1 MRETEI
7 LRGLAKTKQNC
18 FQAGMVPS
26 RLDELR
32 ARAAAEKDPRRKA
45 AIESGIRDAE
55 LEEAE
60 AAKRAPVPAKTPAAT
75 PVQTLPAPQPTM
87 PVRPV
92 SAPQPTLRGAAEALR
107 GRSAE
112 SMGKKY
118 GFERGT
124 PFVEAPRGVSK
135 NGDHVPAMLEH
146 GEAVLPKA
154 TVAAVGAKS
163 IQRLIE
169 ETTGRSPKQGLR
181 GGLRAATGAVDVPER
196 TGSGA
201 LKALG
206 RTAGVTGAVI
216 HGAQA
221 VDAFNKGDPYALAG
235 HTVTGL
241 GELAGPTRAATFVGE
256 AGGAAM
262 GGSLAGGIGRGLR
275 AADQFMVDKFGN
287 ERAQAR
293 LAMAGPAVTTPTAA
307 TPTAATTPAASASD
321 WGNSPHVGQEAE
333 AHAEQA
339 LGMKPGELAKA
350 ISRGKPQGKS
360 IWGQP
365 GHEEVGTFQL
375 PNSAT
380 PTMRDAIRN
389 GMMPND
395 LKSGEGLITS
405 SSGRSQFLRT
415 QPSDARIETVQTTR
429 APAPSAQSAPA
440 QPEVVQRVD
449 TPSPFTEAG
458 RAGSWDSLWEAK
470 RQALRSDALNKANA
484 EAFNAGSGRM
494 NAESGRTSAEASML
508 RAQNEPILAR
518 EKLGLL
524 REQAQR
530 DSEAAKAKMKA
541 EERKDAQKDYE
552 EFFKTTGYNE
562 QDTVGFR
569 DFLNA
574 NYSYTGQDGKKKS
587 FADMS
592 WEERRKAMPKMKDEY
607 QLMKQAQARSLGE
620 GTTLGAFEP
629 KETRKM
635 TMKDVSTGEVAGLK
649 MGVKL
654 FNSDNDPK
662 QMSLV
667 EYLGRKYL
675 PDSMVG
681 SDEVVVGKNG
691 EVMRKA
697 DYLNAPGPYGSKDRA
712 QTLRDAQRK

>member
-7 LRGLAKTKQNC
+7 LRGLTKAKQNC

-32 ARAAAEKDPRRKA
+32 ARLAAEKDPRRQ
-45 AIESGIRDAE
+45 SGLRQLISDAE
-55 LEEAE
+55 YEESL
-60 AAKRAPVPAKTPAAT
+60 AAKRAPVAPQPQVAPSQMPGVAPAPAA

-87 PVRPV
+87 PVRTV
-92 SAPQPTLRGAAEALR
+92 SALQPTLKGAAEALS

-135 NGDHVPAMLEH
+135 DGDHVPALLEH
-146 GEAVLPKA
+146 GEAVLPKE

-275 AADQFMVDKFGN
+275 AADQFMADKFGN
-287 ERAQAR
+287 ERAQTR
-293 LAMAGPAVTTPTAA
+293 LAMATPAAAQPASTQPASTQPAAAQPASTQPASTQPAALQPAAAQPAA
-307 TPTAATTPAASASD
+307 TPEA
-321 WGNSPHVGQEAE
+321 VG
-333 AHAEQA
+333 
-339 LGMKPGELAKA
+339 
-350 ISRGKPQGKS
+350 R
-360 IWGQP
+360 
-365 GHEEVGTFQL
+365 FDL

-380 PTMRDAIRN
+380 PTMRDAIRD

-415 QPSDARIETVQTTR
+415 QPSDTPVTTTYTTR
-429 APAPSAQSAPA
+429 APAPSAQSAPS

-458 RAGSWDSLWEAK
+458 KAGSWDSLWEAK

-494 NAESGRTSAEASML
+494 NAEASMM

-541 EERKDAQKDYE
+541 EERKDAQRDYE
-552 EFFKTTGYNE
+552 DFFKTTGYDE
-562 QDTVGFR
+562 QETVGFR

-629 KETRKM
+629 KETRKL
-635 TMKDVSTGEVAGLK
+635 TMKDVSPGEVAGLK

-654 FNSDNDPK
+654 LNLDNDPK
-662 QMSLV
+662 QMSV
-667 EYLGRKYL
+667 AEYLGRKYL

-691 EVMRKA
+691 EVMRKD

-712 QTLRDAQRK
+712 QTLRDALRK

>member
-7 LRGLAKTKQNC
+7 LRGLTKAKQNC

-32 ARAAAEKDPRRKA
+32 ARLAAEKDPRRQA
-45 AIESGIRDAE
+45 GLRQLVRDAE
-55 LEEAE
+55 FDEAE
-60 AAKRAPVPAKTPAAT
+60 ATKRAPVAPQPQVLPSQMPGVAPAA

-87 PVRPV
+87 PVQPV
-92 SAPQPTLRGAAEALR
+92 AAPQPTLRGAAEALR

-124 PFVEAPRGVSK
+124 PFVEAPSGVSK
-135 NGDHVPAMLEH
+135 DGDHVPAMLEH
-146 GEAVLPKA
+146 GEAVLPKE

-181 GGLRAATGAVDVPER
+181 SGLRAATGAVDVPER

-206 RTAGVTGAVI
+206 RTAGVTGAVV

-293 LAMAGPAVTTPTAA
+293 LAMAGPAATTPTAATPTVATPTAA
-307 TPTAATTPAASASD
+307 TPTAAAQPAAAT
-321 WGNSPHVGQEAE
+321 PEAI
-333 AHAEQA
+333 
-339 LGMKPGELAKA
+339 G
-350 ISRGKPQGKS
+350 R
-360 IWGQP
+360 
-365 GHEEVGTFQL
+365 FDL
-375 PNSAT
+375 PNSTT
-380 PTMRDAIRN
+380 PTIHDAIRG

-429 APAPSAQSAPA
+429 APAPSAQVALT

-449 TPSPFTEAG
+449 TPSPFTEASK
-458 RAGSWDSLWEAK
+458 AGSWDSLWEAK

-494 NAESGRTSAEASML
+494 NAEASML
-508 RAQNEPILAR
+508 RAQNEPILTR

-530 DSEAAKAKMKA
+530 DSEAAKAKAKM

-552 EFFKTTGYNE
+552 DFFKTTGYNE
-562 QDTVGFR
+562 QETVGFR

-635 TMKDVSTGEVAGLK
+635 TMKDVSPGEVAGLK

-654 FNSDNDPK
+654 LNLDNDPK
-662 QMSLV
+662 QMSV
-667 EYLGRKYL
+667 AEYLGRKYL
-675 PDSMVG
+675 PDSVAG

-712 QTLRDAQRK
+712 QTLRDALGK

>member
-7 LRGLAKTKQNC
+7 LRGLTKAKQNC

-32 ARAAAEKDPRRKA
+32 ARLAAEKDPRRQ
-45 AIESGIRDAE
+45 SGLRQLISDAE
-55 LEEAE
+55 YEESL
-60 AAKRAPVPAKTPAAT
+60 AAKRAPVAPQPQVAPSQMPGVAPAPAA

-87 PVRPV
+87 PVRTV
-92 SAPQPTLRGAAEALR
+92 SALQPTLKGAAEALS

-135 NGDHVPAMLEH
+135 DGDHVPALLEH
-146 GEAVLPKA
+146 GEAVLPKE

-275 AADQFMVDKFGN
+275 AADQFMADKFGN

-293 LAMAGPAVTTPTAA
+293 IAMAGPAATTPAA
-307 TPTAATTPAASASD
+307 TTPAATTPAASTSH
-321 WGNSPHVGQEAE
+321 WGNSPHVGPEAT

-339 LGMKPGELAKA
+339 LGMKPGELAKMMVQGGP
-350 ISRGKPQGKS
+350 RGKS

-365 GHEEVGTFQL
+365 GHEEVGRFDL

-380 PTMRDAIRN
+380 PTMRDAIRG

-415 QPSDARIETVQTTR
+415 QPSDTPVTTTYTTR
-429 APAPSAQSAPA
+429 APAPSAQI
-440 QPEVVQRVD
+440 
-449 TPSPFTEAG
+449 G
-458 RAGSWDSLWEAK
+458 RAH
-470 RQALRSDALNKANA
+470 
-484 EAFNAGSGRM
+484 
-494 NAESGRTSAEASML
+494 
-508 RAQNEPILAR
+508 
-518 EKLGLL
+518 
-524 REQAQR
+524 
-530 DSEAAKAKMKA
+530 
-541 EERKDAQKDYE
+541 
-552 EFFKTTGYNE
+552 
-562 QDTVGFR
+562 V
-569 DFLNA
+569 
-574 NYSYTGQDGKKKS
+574 
-587 FADMS
+587 
-592 WEERRKAMPKMKDEY
+592 
-607 QLMKQAQARSLGE
+607 
-620 GTTLGAFEP
+620 
-629 KETRKM
+629 
-635 TMKDVSTGEVAGLK
+635 
-649 MGVKL
+649 
-654 FNSDNDPK
+654 
-662 QMSLV
+662 
-667 EYLGRKYL
+667 
-675 PDSMVG
+675 
-681 SDEVVVGKNG
+681 
-691 EVMRKA
+691 
-697 DYLNAPGPYGSKDRA
+697 
-712 QTLRDAQRK
+712 

>member
-1 MRETEI
+1 M
-7 LRGLAKTKQNC
+7 
-18 FQAGMVPS
+18 MVQGG
-26 RLDELR
+26 
-32 ARAAAEKDPRRKA
+32 PR
-45 AIESGIRDAE
+45 
-55 LEEAE
+55 
-60 AAKRAPVPAKTPAAT
+60 
-75 PVQTLPAPQPTM
+75 
-87 PVRPV
+87 
-92 SAPQPTLRGAAEALR
+92 
-107 GRSAE
+107 
-112 SMGKKY
+112 
-118 GFERGT
+118 
-124 PFVEAPRGVSK
+124 
-135 NGDHVPAMLEH
+135 
-146 GEAVLPKA
+146 
-154 TVAAVGAKS
+154 
-163 IQRLIE
+163 
-169 ETTGRSPKQGLR
+169 
-181 GGLRAATGAVDVPER
+181 
-196 TGSGA
+196 
-201 LKALG
+201 
-206 RTAGVTGAVI
+206 
-216 HGAQA
+216 
-221 VDAFNKGDPYALAG
+221 
-235 HTVTGL
+235 
-241 GELAGPTRAATFVGE
+241 
-256 AGGAAM
+256 
-262 GGSLAGGIGRGLR
+262 
-275 AADQFMVDKFGN
+275 
-287 ERAQAR
+287 
-293 LAMAGPAVTTPTAA
+293 
-307 TPTAATTPAASASD
+307 
-321 WGNSPHVGQEAE
+321 
-333 AHAEQA
+333 
-339 LGMKPGELAKA
+339 
-350 ISRGKPQGKS
+350 GKS

-365 GHEEVGTFQL
+365 GHEEVGRFDL

-380 PTMRDAIRN
+380 PTMRDAIRD

-415 QPSDARIETVQTTR
+415 QPSDTPVTTTYTTR
-429 APAPSAQSAPA
+429 APAPSAQSAPS

-458 RAGSWDSLWEAK
+458 KAGSWDSLWEAK

-494 NAESGRTSAEASML
+494 NAEASMM

-541 EERKDAQKDYE
+541 EERKDAQRDYE
-552 EFFKTTGYNE
+552 DFFKTTGYDE
-562 QDTVGFR
+562 QETVGFR

-629 KETRKM
+629 KETRKL
-635 TMKDVSTGEVAGLK
+635 TMKDVSPGEVAGLK

-654 FNSDNDPK
+654 LNLDNDPK
-662 QMSLV
+662 QMSV
-667 EYLGRKYL
+667 AEYLGRKFL

-712 QTLRDAQRK
+712 QTLRDALRK

>member
-7 LRGLAKTKQNC
+7 LRRLTKAKQNC

-87 PVRPV
+87 PVHTV
-92 SAPQPTLRGAAEALR
+92 SAPQPTLVGTAETLR

-112 SMGKKY
+112 NMGKKY

-124 PFVEAPRGVSK
+124 PFVKAPRGVSK
-135 NGDHVPAMLEH
+135 DGDHVPAMLEH
-146 GEAVLPKA
+146 GEAVLPKE
-154 TVAAVGAKS
+154 TVAAVGTKS

-201 LKALG
+201 LKTLG

-262 GGSLAGGIGRGLR
+262 GGSLADGIGRGLR
-275 AADQFMVDKFGN
+275 AADQFMADKFGN

-293 LAMAGPAVTTPTAA
+293 LAMAGPAATTP
-307 TPTAATTPAASASD
+307 AATTPAAAT
-321 WGNSPHVGQEAE
+321 PVATTP
-333 AHAEQA
+333 AAA
-339 LGMKPGELAKA
+339 TPVATTPA
-350 ISRGKPQGKS
+350 ATTP
-360 IWGQP
+360 
-365 GHEEVGTFQL
+365 EVIGTFQL

-508 RAQNEPILAR
+508 RAQNEPILTR

-620 GTTLGAFEP
+620 GTTLAVFEP

-635 TMKDVSTGEVAGLK
+635 TMKDVSLGEVAGLK

-654 FNSDNDPK
+654 LNLDNDPK
-662 QMSLV
+662 QMSV
-667 EYLGRKYL
+667 AEYLGRKYL
-675 PDSMVG
+675 PDSVAG

-691 EVMRKA
+691 EVMRKD

-712 QTLRDAQRK
+712 QTLRDALGK

>member
-7 LRGLAKTKQNC
+7 LRGLTKAKQNC

-32 ARAAAEKDPRRKA
+32 ARLAAEKDPRRQ
-45 AIESGIRDAE
+45 SGLKQLISDAE
-55 LEEAE
+55 YEESL
-60 AAKRAPVPAKTPAAT
+60 AAKRAPVAPQPQVAPSQMPGVAPAPAT

-87 PVRPV
+87 PVRPASV
-92 SAPQPTLRGAAEALR
+92 QRVEPDPLNLKDTLRKR
-107 GRSAE
+107 
-112 SMGKKY
+112 MQ
-118 GFERGT
+118 GFARGT
-124 PFVEAPRGVSK
+124 PFVEAPSGVSK
-135 NGDHVPAMLEH
+135 DGDHVPAMLEH

-181 GGLRAATGAVDVPER
+181 SGLRAATGAIDFDVGNARPFSKVDIPTSAAES
-196 TGSGA
+196 GGA
-201 LKALG
+201 LRAIG
-206 RTAGVTGAVI
+206 RTAGVVGGAI

-221 VDAFNKGDPYALAG
+221 VNAFNKGDPYALAG

-275 AADQFMVDKFGN
+275 AADQFMADKFGN

-293 LAMAGPAVTTPTAA
+293 LAMAGPAATTP
-307 TPTAATTPAASASD
+307 AATTPAAAQ
-321 WGNSPHVGQEAE
+321 PAAAQHAAVQPAAAQHAAVQPAATPEAVG
-333 AHAEQA
+333 
-339 LGMKPGELAKA
+339 
-350 ISRGKPQGKS
+350 R
-360 IWGQP
+360 
-365 GHEEVGTFQL
+365 FDL

-494 NAESGRTSAEASML
+494 SAEAAML
-508 RAQNEPILAR
+508 RAQNEPILTR
-518 EKLGLL
+518 EKFALL

-552 EFFKTTGYNE
+552 DFFKTTGYDE
-562 QDTVGFR
+562 QETVGFR

-629 KETRKM
+629 KETRKL
-635 TMKDVSTGEVAGLK
+635 TMKDVSPGEVAGLK

-654 FNSDNDPK
+654 FNLDNDPK
-662 QMSLV
+662 QMSV
-667 EYLGRKYL
+667 AEYLGRKWL
-675 PDSMVG
+675 PDSVVG

-691 EVMRKA
+691 EVMRKD
-697 DYLNAPGPYGSKDRA
+697 DYLNAPGPYGSKDRQ
-712 QTLRDAQRK
+712 QTLRDALGK

>member
-7 LRGLAKTKQNC
+7 LRGLTKAKQNC

-45 AIESGIRDAE
+45 TIESGIRDAE

-92 SAPQPTLRGAAEALR
+92 AAPQTTLQGAAKELQ

-135 NGDHVPAMLEH
+135 DGDHVPAMLEH
-146 GEAVLPKA
+146 GEAVLPKE

-181 GGLRAATGAVDVPER
+181 SGLRAATGAVEVPKQ

-201 LKALG
+201 LKTLG
-206 RTAGVTGAVI
+206 RTAGVVGGAI

-235 HTVTGL
+235 HTVAGL

-275 AADQFMVDKFGN
+275 AADQFMADKFGN

-293 LAMAGPAVTTPTAA
+293 LAMAGPAATTP
-307 TPTAATTPAASASD
+307 AATTPAAAQ
-321 WGNSPHVGQEAE
+321 PA
-333 AHAEQA
+333 AAT
-339 LGMKPGELAKA
+339 PGEP
-350 ISRGKPQGKS
+350 RGEV

-365 GHEEVGTFQL
+365 GHEEVGTFSL

-380 PTMRDAIRN
+380 PTMRDAIRG

-415 QPSDARIETVQTTR
+415 QPSDTRIETVQTTR

-458 RAGSWDSLWEAK
+458 KAGSWDSLWEAK

-494 NAESGRTSAEASML
+494 NAEASML
-508 RAQNEPILAR
+508 RAQNEPILTR
-518 EKLGLL
+518 EKLSLL

-530 DSEAAKAKMKA
+530 DSDTAKARAKS

-552 EFFKTTGYNE
+552 DFFKTTGYNE
-562 QDTVGFR
+562 QETVGFR

-607 QLMKQAQARSLGE
+607 QLMKQAQARALGE

-635 TMKDVSTGEVAGLK
+635 TMKDVSPGEVAGLK

-654 FNSDNDPK
+654 LNLDGDPK
-662 QMSLV
+662 QMSV
-667 EYLGRKYL
+667 AEYLGRKFVPGNL
-675 PDSMVG
+675 FG

-697 DYLNAPGPYGSKDRA
+697 DYLNAPGPYGSKDRS
-712 QTLRDAQRK
+712 QTLRDALGK

>member
-7 LRGLAKTKQNC
+7 LRGLAKAKQNC

-60 AAKRAPVPAKTPAAT
+60 AAKRAPVPVKTPAAT

-87 PVRPV
+87 PVQPV

-112 SMGKKY
+112 NMGKKY

-135 NGDHVPAMLEH
+135 DGDHVPAMLEH
-146 GEAVLPKA
+146 GEAVLPKE
-154 TVAAVGAKS
+154 TVAAVGTKS

-169 ETTGRSPKQGLR
+169 ETTGRRPKQGLR

-293 LAMAGPAVTTPTAA
+293 LAMAGPAATTAA
-307 TPTAATTPAASASD
+307 TPTAATPTVATPTAAAQPAAAT
-321 WGNSPHVGQEAE
+321 PEAI
-333 AHAEQA
+333 
-339 LGMKPGELAKA
+339 G
-350 ISRGKPQGKS
+350 R
-360 IWGQP
+360 
-365 GHEEVGTFQL
+365 FDL
-375 PNSAT
+375 PNSTT
-380 PTMRDAIRN
+380 PTIHDAIRG

-429 APAPSAQSAPA
+429 APAPSAQVALT

-458 RAGSWDSLWEAK
+458 KAGSWDSLWEAK

-484 EAFNAGSGRM
+484 EAFNAGSGRI
-494 NAESGRTSAEASML
+494 NAEASML
-508 RAQNEPILAR
+508 RAQNEPILTR

-635 TMKDVSTGEVAGLK
+635 TMKDVSPGEVAGLK

>member
-1 MRETEI
+1 MP
-7 LRGLAKTKQNC
+7 G
-18 FQAGMVPS
+18 V
-26 RLDELR
+26 
-32 ARAAAEKDPRRKA
+32 
-45 AIESGIRDAE
+45 
-55 LEEAE
+55 
-60 AAKRAPVPAKTPAAT
+60 APAPAA

-87 PVRPV
+87 PVQPV
-92 SAPQPTLRGAAEALR
+92 AAPQPTLRGAAEALR

-135 NGDHVPAMLEH
+135 DGDHVPAMLEH
-146 GEAVLPKA
+146 GEAVLPKE
-154 TVAAVGAKS
+154 TVAAVGTKS

-181 GGLRAATGAVDVPER
+181 GGLRAQAGAVDVPEQA
-196 TGSGA
+196 GSGA
-201 LKALG
+201 LKTLG
-206 RTAGVTGAVI
+206 RTAGVTGAVV

-275 AADQFMVDKFGN
+275 AADQFMADKFGN

-293 LAMAGPAVTTPTAA
+293 IAMAGPAAA
-307 TPTAATTPAASASD
+307 TPAATTPAATTPVATTPAAGNSGPDSD
-321 WGNSPHVGQEAE
+321 WVRMMVQGGP
-333 AHAEQA
+333 
-339 LGMKPGELAKA
+339 
-350 ISRGKPQGKS
+350 RGKS

-365 GHEEVGTFQL
+365 GHEEVGRFDL

-380 PTMRDAIRN
+380 PTMRDAIRD

-415 QPSDARIETVQTTR
+415 QPSDTPVTTTYTTR

-458 RAGSWDSLWEAK
+458 KAGSWDSLWEAK

-494 NAESGRTSAEASML
+494 NAEASMI

-541 EERKDAQKDYE
+541 EERKDAQRDYE
-552 EFFKTTGYNE
+552 DFFKTTGYDE
-562 QDTVGFR
+562 QETVGFR

-574 NYSYTGQDGKKKS
+574 NYAYTGQDGKKKS

-629 KETRKM
+629 KETRKL
-635 TMKDVSTGEVAGLK
+635 TMKDVSPGEVAGLK

-654 FNSDNDPK
+654 LNLDNDPK
-662 QMSLV
+662 QMSV
-667 EYLGRKYL
+667 AEYLGRKFL

-691 EVMRKA
+691 EVMRKD

-712 QTLRDAQRK
+712 QTLRDALRK